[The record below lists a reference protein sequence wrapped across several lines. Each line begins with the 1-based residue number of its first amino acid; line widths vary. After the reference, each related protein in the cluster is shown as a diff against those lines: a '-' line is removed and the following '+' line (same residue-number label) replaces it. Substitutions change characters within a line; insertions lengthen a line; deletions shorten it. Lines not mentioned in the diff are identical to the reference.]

1 MHQPNLQANTHNIP
15 VEKSHDLNPT
25 LCDIRTSNEP
35 GLSEEEVTN
44 VIEADFEFLDHSD
57 VEEEADLPVND
68 QPAND
73 EYGQL
78 MTSYTGSGIATV
90 SKWLGYQ

>member
-1 MHQPNLQANTHNIP
+1 MG
-15 VEKSHDLNPT
+15 KSHDVNPDS
-25 LCDIRTSNEP
+25 CDIRTSNEP
-35 GLSEEEVTN
+35 DLSDEEVTN
-44 VIEADFEFLDHSD
+44 VIEAGFEFLDHSD
-57 VEEEADLPVND
+57 VEAESDIPVND

-78 MTSYTGSGIATV
+78 LTSYTESGIATV